1 LKQNIVANDSTPKK
15 LLSIRSST
23 CDLQSNIYFQVGQFL
38 DSKLQSLEPVLA
50 YRDSGKELQVTLLSS
65 QCSAHSN
72 CPHCRGRYDSVSLTD
87 WVPMMK
93 PKLKTEQGTNQDIV
107 LFIAATLNVHEA
119 SQNPLE
125 CGGELS
131 KQGIEQLEAFLWAI
145 DQVKQ
150 T

>member
-1 LKQNIVANDSTPKK
+1 
-15 LLSIRSST
+15 
-23 CDLQSNIYFQVGQFL
+23 
-38 DSKLQSLEPVLA
+38 
-50 YRDSGKELQVTLLSS
+50 
-65 QCSAHSN
+65 
-72 CPHCRGRYDSVSLTD
+72 
-87 WVPMMK
+87 MMK
-93 PKLKTEQGTNQDIV
+93 PRLSTEQDIL

-150 T
+150 TRKLDIIYSLLVSTVWTI